1 MHSMSV
7 DAGDPATPAERRA
20 RTGVAATRD
29 RLRDA
34 ILWGDLPPG
43 AVATQIQ
50 LAERFGVSRTPLRE
64 ALRMLELEGLIL
76 RQPNGR
82 FRVSPVSVTDIEE
95 LCVMRVSLE
104 AAAVRLTVPV
114 LGNADHAKLEG
125 LLAQIDR
132 FALLEDWVAIEV
144 PHRAFHAKICSGAGQ
159 RIVEHVALLWD
170 HATRYRR
177 ISFQKAA
184 AGGRE
189 VRKAEHRGVLDA
201 IEAQDADAAAAYI
214 ATQIAG
220 TAIEVAA
227 DVDPEYPMTKLRTA
241 LAMHTGST
249 GLGA

>member
-1 MHSMSV
+1 MSV
-7 DAGDPATPAERRA
+7 DAAEHARPGELRA
-20 RTGVAATRD
+20 RVGVAVIRD
-29 RLRDA
+29 RLRHA
-34 ILWGDLPPG
+34 ILSGDLAPG
-43 AVATQIQ
+43 VVATQIQ
-50 LAERFGVSRTPLRE
+50 LAQRFGVSRTPLRE

-82 FRVSPVSVTDIEE
+82 FRVAPVSVTDIEE

-114 LGNADHAKLEG
+114 LGNADHATLEG

-132 FALLEDWVAIEV
+132 FALLEDWVSIEV

-170 HATRYRR
+170 HAARYRK
-177 ISFQKAA
+177 ISLQKAA
-184 AGGRE
+184 AGGWE
-189 VRKAEHRGVLDA
+189 VRSAEHRGMLDA
-201 IEAQDADAAAAYI
+201 IEAHDAGAAAAYI
-214 ATQIAG
+214 ATQIAR

-227 DVDPEYPMTKLRTA
+227 DVDPEYPMAKVRAA

-249 GLGA
+249 ELAE